1 MKYKVIKEFGIA
13 KKGDILE
20 NSAEDPCL
28 FTFEVNENNTY
39 RSMSISD
46 ELLEAYEED
55 GFVELV
61 EDENAEEND
70 ANAEAIDKLCYI
82 ADTIDTL
89 LNQYEKDHKEVLE
102 KYNNQEVPTC
112 VKVEADTVY
121 FNLTKVLNKIKS
133 MINE

>member
-28 FTFEVNENNTY
+28 FTFEVEENNFY

-55 GFVELV
+55 GYVELV
-61 EDENAEEND
+61 EDENEDTET
-70 ANAEAIDKLCYI
+70 EAVDKLCRI
-82 ADTIDTL
+82 FDFINTL
-89 LNQYEKDHKEVLE
+89 LNQYENDHKEVLE
-102 KYNNQEVPTC
+102 KYNNQEIPTC

-121 FNLTKVLNKIKS
+121 FNLTKVLNKIKD

>member
-20 NSAEDPCL
+20 NSAKDPCL
-28 FTFEVNENNTY
+28 FTFEVEKDNSY

-46 ELLEAYEED
+46 ELLDAYEEH

-61 EDENAEEND
+61 EENNSTEGNED
-70 ANAEAIDKLCYI
+70 MEAIDKLCYI
-82 ADTIDTL
+82 SDFVDTL
-89 LNQYEKDHKEVLE
+89 LNQYEEDHKEVLE
-102 KYNNQEVPTC
+102 KYNNQEIPTC

-121 FNLTKVLNKIKS
+121 FNLTKVLNKIKD

>member
-28 FTFEVNENNTY
+28 FTFEVEKDNSY

-46 ELLEAYEED
+46 ELLDAYEED

-61 EDENAEEND
+61 EEDDSTEENED
-70 ANAEAIDKLCYI
+70 MEAIDKLCYI
-82 ADTIDTL
+82 SDFIDTL
-89 LNQYEKDHKEVLE
+89 LNQYEEDHKEVLE
-102 KYNNQEVPTC
+102 KYNNQEIPTC

-121 FNLTKVLNKIKS
+121 FNLTKVLNKIKD

>member
-20 NSAEDPCL
+20 NSAKDPCL
-28 FTFEVNENNTY
+28 FTFEVEKDNSY

-46 ELLEAYEED
+46 ELLDAYEGD

-61 EDENAEEND
+61 EEDDSTEENED
-70 ANAEAIDKLCYI
+70 MEAIDKLCYI
-82 ADTIDTL
+82 SDFIDTL
-89 LNQYEKDHKEVLE
+89 LNQYEEDHKEVLE
-102 KYNNQEVPTC
+102 KYNNQEIPTC

-121 FNLTKVLNKIKS
+121 FNLTKVLNKIKD

>member
-20 NSAEDPCL
+20 NSAKDPCL
-28 FTFEVNENNTY
+28 FTFEVEKDNSY

-46 ELLEAYEED
+46 ELLDTYEEH

-61 EDENAEEND
+61 EEDDSTKENED
-70 ANAEAIDKLCYI
+70 MEAIDKLCYI
-82 ADTIDTL
+82 SDFIDTL
-89 LNQYEKDHKEVLE
+89 LNQYEEDHKEVLE
-102 KYNNQEVPTC
+102 KYNNQEIPTC

-121 FNLTKVLNKIKS
+121 FNLTKVLNKIKD
-133 MINE
+133 MVNE